1 MSKSEIVLLVPMTLK
16 EYFLIGAVTFAS
28 SFLAIFSFSLIS
40 FFHKRKIA
48 RKIID
53 DLKSEIETEMTF
65 RNIVKNNF
73 KSEGVD
79 DE

>member
-1 MSKSEIVLLVPMTLK
+1 MTLR

-28 SFLAIFSFSLIS
+28 SFLAIFSFSLMS

-48 RKIID
+48 LRMID
-53 DLKSEIETEMTF
+53 DLKSEIETEMKF
-65 RNIVKNNF
+65 RDIVKSNF

>member
-1 MSKSEIVLLVPMTLK
+1 MTLR

-28 SFLAIFSFSLIS
+28 SFLAIFSFSLMS

-48 RKIID
+48 LRMID
-53 DLKSEIETEMTF
+53 DLKSEIETEMKF
-65 RNIVKNNF
+65 RDIVKSNF
-73 KSEGVD
+73 KSEGLD

>member
-1 MSKSEIVLLVPMTLK
+1 MTLR

-28 SFLAIFSFSLIS
+28 SFLAIFSFSLMS

-48 RKIID
+48 LRMID

-65 RNIVKNNF
+65 RDIVKSNF

>member
-1 MSKSEIVLLVPMTLK
+1 MTLR

-48 RKIID
+48 LRMID
-53 DLKSEIETEMTF
+53 NLKSEIETEMKF
-65 RNIVKNNF
+65 RDIVKSNF

>member
-1 MSKSEIVLLVPMTLK
+1 MTLR

-28 SFLAIFSFSLIS
+28 SFLAIFSFSLVS

-48 RKIID
+48 LRMID
-53 DLKSEIETEMTF
+53 DLKSEIETEMKF
-65 RNIVKNNF
+65 RDIVKSNF